1 MRILGLEGEQTSRL
15 SYLAFPGI
23 APFPWLPPCSPFSI
37 AKYFALLHIFSLF
50 LPLSTY
56 LGFPPPEP
64 LPPRILPG
72 SHPSCLLP
80 PLTLYIMHIFS
91 MVWALQWTLQSQVI
105 NSRARFF
112 QQEMELKILLAH
124 LDKPCSYSVAM
135 GWARDA
141 IGEAPS
147 KNGCTR

>member
-1 MRILGLEGEQTSRL
+1 MTRSR
-15 SYLAFPGI
+15 SD
-23 APFPWLPPCSPFSI
+23 
-37 AKYFALLHIFSLF
+37 
-50 LPLSTY
+50 
-56 LGFPPPEP
+56 
-64 LPPRILPG
+64 
-72 SHPSCLLP
+72 
-80 PLTLYIMHIFS
+80 IMHIFS

-112 QQEMELKILLAH
+112 QHEMELKILLAH

>member
-1 MRILGLEGEQTSRL
+1 MASPL
-15 SYLAFPGI
+15 Y
-23 APFPWLPPCSPFSI
+23 PFFDCE
-37 AKYFALLHIFSLF
+37 IFYIVAYF
-50 LPLSTY
+50 LPLSPAFHLLRIPASRTSPTPY
-56 LGFPPPEP
+56 SPGFPPLLSPAP
-64 LPPRILPG
+64 LNSQDKVLDLMTR
-72 SHPSCLLP
+72 SRSD
-80 PLTLYIMHIFS
+80 IMHIFS